1 MDSLEEMGKFLKT
14 YSLLQLNYEEIEN
27 LDRSI
32 ASRRLNSNQTSQQT
46 KVQDQTASL
55 VTLSKHL
62 RELIPILLKLFQK
75 IEEGPSPNL
84 FYEGNEARVAL
95 MGFPSG
101 TVAKNL
107 PASAGDTR
115 ESGSVPGLGRPLQ

>member
-32 ASRRLNSNQTSQQT
+32 ASRRLNSTQTSQQT

-84 FYEGNEARVAL
+84 FYEGNEARVSL